1 MSLSWS
7 GALAWRMRRQLLD
20 PVGGASVAGVVGR
33 LGATAAHPDS
43 AAELAIRARRDQSRP
58 GEVAHAV
65 AAGRILETYAFRG
78 ATPESR
84 LPMGR

>member
-1 MSLSWS
+1 MAHAAAAARP
-7 GALAWRMRRQLLD
+7 GRRRI
-20 PVGGASVAGVVGR
+20 GRRSRGR
-33 LGATAAHPDS
+33 LGAIAAHPDS